1 MTPGMP
7 DTPIRVLVVE
17 DEPVAADA
25 HAAYVGRLDGFVHAG
40 TAGTGQSALRQ
51 LSDAAASGTPIDLV
65 LMDMNLPDLHGL
77 DVSRRIRAAGL
88 TTDII
93 AITAVRELQIVR
105 GAIAAGVVQYLI
117 KPFTYAIFA
126 EKMANYRDFHR
137 QLDAQSAMT
146 SQLGVD
152 RAFSSLRTRTELPR
166 PKGLAEGTLDSVI
179 EFLKAQSCPVS
190 ASEVMKQ
197 LGMSRVTARRYLEYL
212 ANAGTVLRSPRY
224 GTPGRPENEYTWK
237 TAGWPGVEKG
247 YTRRSADATDST

>member
-1 MTPGMP
+1 MP
-7 DTPIRVLVVE
+7 DADIRVLVVE

-40 TAGTGQSALRQ
+40 TARTGHAALR
-51 LSDAAASGTPIDLV
+51 LLAEAAAAGSPIDLV

-105 GAIAAGVVQYLI
+105 GAIAAGAVQSLI
-117 KPFTYAIFA
+117 KPFTYATFA
-126 EKMANYRDFHR
+126 EKMANYRDFNR
-137 QLDAQSAMT
+137 QLGSQAAVT

-152 RAFSSLRTRTELPR
+152 LAFASLRTRTEIPR
-166 PKGLAEGTLDSVI
+166 PKGLAEGTLGAVI
-179 EFLKAQSCPVS
+179 EFLRGQGGPVS
-190 ASEVMKQ
+190 ASEVMEQ
-197 LGMSRVTARRYLEYL
+197 LGISRVTARRYLEYL
-212 ANAGTVLRSPRY
+212 ADAGTVLRSPRY

-237 TAGWPGVEKG
+237 TAG
-247 YTRRSADATDST
+247 